1 MNCSRY
7 LIKTI
12 QIYVQKRWL
21 SRLIELDDRCVLELK
36 GSTAG
41 HLLNSLMS
49 NQVSSKNG
57 GLVFTTFLNSKSRT
71 VSDAFVWTKSENNY
85 LIDCNI
91 SVAPV
96 LERHL
101 SLYFLREPL
110 KLVPKDVCVASL
122 LSSNPDREYND
133 KMEMC
138 QRDPRS
144 EYMGFRLVIPT
155 TGHNSS
161 LLYHYHVYRILLGIS
176 EIGIDASPGKITPF
190 EGNFDLTNGIDFRKG
205 CYLGQELITRTRHVG
220 VVRKR
225 LFPVRIEP
233 IDSNKDIQE
242 KAMEHLNIISSDLP
256 DRLQITSLTDFP
268 FGLSQQD
275 GFNSI
280 YSVRESDGDIC
291 YYGLLKTG
299 TDMKEIQLQSCKIIP
314 LKSTSTIW
322 RKWSDE

>member
-7 LIKTI
+7 LAGIVRI
-12 QIYVQKRWL
+12 HVQKRWF
-21 SRLIELDDRCVLELK
+21 SRPIELNDRCVLELN

-49 NQVSSKNG
+49 NQVSNKND

-71 VSDAFVWTKSENNY
+71 VSDAFVWTKSKDSY

-91 SVAPV
+91 SVASF
-96 LERHL
+96 LKRHL
-101 SLYFLREPL
+101 TLFFLREPL
-110 KLVPKDVCVASL
+110 KLVPKDMYVASL
-122 LSSNPDREYND
+122 ISSKSDEEYNA
-133 KMEMC
+133 KMQMC

-144 EYMGFRLVIPT
+144 EYMGFRLVIPRT
-155 TGHNSS
+155 SNNNS
-161 LLYHYHVYRILLGIS
+161 LLYHYHVYRILLGIT
-176 EIGIDASPGKITPF
+176 EIGIDAPSGKITPF

-225 LFPVRIEP
+225 LFPVRIES
-233 IDSNKDIQE
+233 IDSNKDVQE
-242 KAMEHLNIISSDLP
+242 KAMQHLNILSSDSP
-256 DRLQITSLTDFP
+256 DRLQITSLDDFP

-275 GFNSI
+275 GFNNI
-280 YSVRESDGDIC
+280 YSVRENDKSIC

-299 TDMKEIQLQSCKIIP
+299 IDMKEMQLQSCKIIP
-314 LKSTSTIW
+314 LTSTSITW
-322 RKWSDE
+322 RKLSDE